1 MAAGARLVR
10 GVASRIGGGRRLLSR
25 CAASKPQATTLK
37 DDNCTAFLRWLQRK
51 AGTQVSSVL
60 DVATSTFGRSLFA
73 LEPIQEGDCILE
85 VPYGVQLTQDKLPQ
99 EVCMLLDNLVG
110 DTAKVAVLLMMEQNL
125 GHASGWEPYIKSL
138 PCKDQMH
145 NVMFWDLNE
154 LQMVRN
160 SSVYNEAIEQREQI
174 KKEFSAVTP
183 VHSLSPSLPDFMVMH
198 WWASPALFYL
208 CVIEIA
214 IFMPRAVSSR
224 AWRTSKGVSLIPFAD
239 FLNHDGHSNS
249 ILLYDEKK
257 AVSEVIADRN
267 YAVGEQV
274 MIRYGKHSNAVLALN
289 FGFTLSRNIYD
300 QVQTWV
306 DMPDE
311 DLFYM
316 EKLDTWLRHH
326 GPKSEDMFSCNYTK
340 ASFVIKEVKFC
351 RGKAVGVPQILRAF
365 FRVFYATS
373 LEELEEM
380 STEAARGDGRL
391 ARRPLE
397 NRERE
402 IHAHSMLLLH
412 LDNEIQGY
420 FTAIEQLK
428 IANDTASRSV
438 QPFRKQ
444 MAKDLLVGELRVL
457 QSSRAWIA
465 IYCETLSIS

>member
-183 VHSLSPSLPDFMVMH
+183 VLEYFPHLFGEVKLEDFMH
-198 WWASPALFYL
+198 AYAL
-208 CVIEIA
+208 
-214 IFMPRAVSSR
+214 VSSR

>member
-1 MAAGARLVR
+1 MAVGARLVR
-10 GVASRIGGGRRLLSR
+10 GVASRVGGGRRLLS
-25 CAASKPQATTLK
+25 CSAASKPQATTLK
-37 DDNCTAFLRWLQRK
+37 DDNCSAFLRWLQRK
-51 AGTQVSSVL
+51 AGTQISSVL
-60 DVATSTFGRSLFA
+60 DVATSTFGRALFA

-110 DTAKVAVLLMMEQNL
+110 DTTKVAVLLMMEQNL

-145 NVMFWDLNE
+145 NMMFWDLNE

-160 SSVYNEAIEQREQI
+160 SSVFNKAIEQREQI
-174 KKEFSAVTP
+174 KKEFSGVKP
-183 VHSLSPSLPDFMVMH
+183 VLECFPHLFGEVKLEDFMH
-198 WWASPALFYL
+198 ACAL
-208 CVIEIA
+208 
-214 IFMPRAVSSR
+214 VSSR
-224 AWRTSKGVSLIPFAD
+224 AWRTSNGVSLIPFAD
-239 FLNHDGHSNS
+239 FLNHDGRSNS
-249 ILLYDEKK
+249 LLLYDEKK
-257 AVSEVIADRN
+257 DVSEVVADRN
-267 YAVGEQV
+267 YAVCEQV
-274 MIRYGKHSNAVLALN
+274 MIRYGKYSNAVLALN

-300 QVQTWV
+300 KVETWV
-306 DMPDE
+306 DMPDQ

-351 RGKAVGVPQILRAF
+351 RDKAVGVPQILRAF

-373 LEELEEM
+373 LEELEDM
-380 STEAARGDGRL
+380 SREAARGDGRL

-420 FTAIEQLK
+420 FTAIEQLE
-428 IANDTASRSV
+428 IANDTASQSM

-444 MAKDLLVGELRVL
+444 MAKDLLVGELHVL

-465 IYCETLSIS
+465 IYCETLRIS

>member
-1 MAAGARLVR
+1 MAAGARLAR

-25 CAASKPQATTLK
+25 SAASKPQATTLK
-37 DDNCTAFLRWLQRK
+37 DHNCTAFLRWLQRK

-73 LEPIQEGDCILE
+73 LEPIQEGDCILG

-174 KKEFSAVTP
+174 KKEFSAVKP
-183 VHSLSPSLPDFMVMH
+183 VLEYFPHLFGEVKWEDFMH
-198 WWASPALFYL
+198 AYAL
-208 CVIEIA
+208 
-214 IFMPRAVSSR
+214 VSSR
-224 AWRTSKGVSLIPFAD
+224 AWRTAKGVSLIPFAD
-239 FLNHDGHSNS
+239 FLNHDGRSNS

-257 AVSEVIADRN
+257 DVSEVIADRN

-274 MIRYGKHSNAVLALN
+274 MIRYGKYSNAVLALN

-428 IANDTASRSV
+428 IANDSASRSV

-465 IYCETLSIS
+465 IYCENLSIS

>member
-1 MAAGARLVR
+1 MPFWLRTRSLSSTQLMAAPARARLVR
-10 GVASRIGGGRRLLSR
+10 GVASRLGGGRRLLPRS
-25 CAASKPQATTLK
+25 AASKPQATSLK
-37 DDNCTAFLRWLQRK
+37 DDSCTAFLHWLQRK
-51 AGTQVSSVL
+51 AGTQISSVL

-110 DTAKVAVLLMMEQNL
+110 DTAKIAVLLILEQHL

-145 NVMFWDLNE
+145 NMMFWDLNE
-154 LQMVRN
+154 LHMVRN
-160 SSVYNEAIEQREQI
+160 SAVYNEAIEQRELV
-174 KKEFSAVTP
+174 KKEFSAVKP
-183 VHSLSPSLPDFMVMH
+183 VLECFPHLFGEVKLEDFMH
-198 WWASPALFYL
+198 ACAL
-208 CVIEIA
+208 
-214 IFMPRAVSSR
+214 VSSR
-224 AWRTSKGVSLIPFAD
+224 AWLTSRD
-239 FLNHDGHSNS
+239 FLNHDGRSNS
-249 ILLYDEKK
+249 ILLYDEQKD
-257 AVSEVIADRN
+257 VSEVIADRN

-274 MIRYGKHSNAVLALN
+274 MIRYGKYSNAVLALN

-300 QVQTWV
+300 QAQTWV
-306 DMPDE
+306 DME
-311 DLFYM
+311 DQDSFSR
-316 EKLDTWLRHH
+316 EKLATWLRHHH

-351 RGKAVGVPQILRAF
+351 GGKGVGVPQILRAF

-380 STEAARGDGRL
+380 STEAARDDGRL

-402 IHAHSMLLLH
+402 IHAHRMLLLH
-412 LDNEIQGY
+412 LDEEIQGY
-420 FTAIEQLK
+420 FTAIEHLG
-428 IANDTASRSV
+428 IASDPESRSV
-438 QPFRKQ
+438 HPFRKE

-457 QSSRAWIA
+457 RSARAWVA
-465 IYCETLSIS
+465 TYCETLSTS

>member
-1 MAAGARLVR
+1 MAAGARFVR
-10 GVASRIGGGRRLLSR
+10 VVASRVGGGRRLLSR
-25 CAASKPQATTLK
+25 SPASKPQATTLK

-51 AGTQVSSVL
+51 AGTQISSVL
-60 DVATSTFGRSLFA
+60 DVATSTLGRSLFA

-99 EVCMLLDNLVG
+99 ELCMLLDNLVG
-110 DTAKVAVLLMMEQNL
+110 DVAKVAVLLMMEQNL

-160 SSVYNEAIEQREQI
+160 SSLYNEAIEQREQI
-174 KKEFSAVTP
+174 KKEFSAVKP
-183 VHSLSPSLPDFMVMH
+183 VLECFPHLFGEVNLEDFMH
-198 WWASPALFYL
+198 ACTL
-208 CVIEIA
+208 
-214 IFMPRAVSSR
+214 VSSR
-224 AWRTSKGVSLIPFAD
+224 AWRTSKD
-239 FLNHDGHSNS
+239 FLNHDGCSNS

-257 AVSEVIADRN
+257 DVSEVIADRN

-274 MIRYGKHSNAVLALN
+274 MIRYGKYSNAVLALN
-289 FGFTLSRNIYD
+289 FGFTLSRNTYD

-306 DMPDE
+306 DMPDQ

-340 ASFVIKEVKFC
+340 ASFVLKEVKFC

-420 FTAIEQLK
+420 VTAIEQLE
-428 IANDTASRSV
+428 IANDTASRSA